1 MVYYCCCS
9 CCCCVVSISIEMC
22 NYYLFNDWSLLLLS
36 PWKNKN
42 NFFIFNFK
50 YKVLIFEYLWLRMFR
65 HKGSQ
70 KSLEHGALYRNPL
83 IRVQSFTFV
92 PLAASIIKKI
102 SSVNPTPGVL
112 TIQTLWIRRWQQT
125 VNKLLCCSVRGE
137 LTHTHAL
144 THTHWTHIY
153 THTVSAVQVS
163 GLWPGSKRMNAK
175 LVSEGSRWTP
185 HSPAAA
191 AQSHCCGSRSS
202 T

>member
-1 MVYYCCCS
+1 MLLSFSWESTILLCCGNEKNKGENIIRINHFVVYYCCCS

-92 PLAASIIKKI
+92 PLAASIIKKNLLGE
-102 SSVNPTPGVL
+102 SNP
-112 TIQTLWIRRWQQT
+112 WCAHYSDT
-125 VNKLLCCSVRGE
+125 VN
-137 LTHTHAL
+137 
-144 THTHWTHIY
+144 
-153 THTVSAVQVS
+153 
-163 GLWPGSKRMNAK
+163 
-175 LVSEGSRWTP
+175 
-185 HSPAAA
+185 
-191 AQSHCCGSRSS
+191 
-202 T
+202 